1 MRSGRIPLRPGV
13 ARLVGELRAAGVRL
27 AIATTTAPSSVHSLL
42 ETCFGADAGRL
53 FEVIGAGDQV
63 AGKKPLPDIYAW
75 VLRQLALPARSCLAV
90 EDSHIG
96 LRAAQSAGLATLVT
110 VSTYTVGE
118 DFRGALS
125 VVSDLGEAGAPA
137 RHIAGL
143 PLAGKLVDLAQL
155 RLWQQRRGA
164 GDGT

>member
-90 EDSHIG
+90 EDSQYG
-96 LRAAQSAGLATLVT
+96 VRAAHA
-110 VSTYTVGE
+110 
-118 DFRGALS
+118 
-125 VVSDLGEAGAPA
+125 AGAMTVMVPDLFA
-137 RHIAGL
+137 PSEEIRRLCLAVVADLHEVRGL
-143 PLAGKLVDLAQL
+143 LTAD
-155 RLWQQRRGA
+155 
-164 GDGT
+164 